1 MNSKKGGLLILSLGI
16 ILIISYASLYI
27 VTEGQQAIRTQFGR
41 PIGKPDT
48 HAGLHVKMPF
58 IQDVRYVDKRILTW
72 DGEPNEIP
80 TKDKKFIRVDTT
92 ARWRIV
98 DALKFIQ
105 TLQNERGAIARLDAI
120 LDGIT
125 RDTISNHNLVE
136 AVRNSNAILERI
148 ERQKQ
153 ESAKKEALGEVVEEE
168 VTGTIASVKVGREK
182 LSEIIAKSANKET
195 IKYGISIIDVQLRR
209 ISYEK
214 SVEAKVYERMI
225 SERKR
230 IAEKIRSYGKAE
242 KAKIEGRLSQDL
254 QKIQSEAYKKT
265 QSIRGEGEAKST
277 AIYARSLSQNSDFFE
292 FIRTMEAYKKALKNE
307 TNFILSSDSEF
318 LKFLKKRL

>member
-1 MNSKKGGLLILSLGI
+1 MIKGI
-16 ILIISYASLYI
+16 ILAVLVAALIVLYSSLYI
-27 VTEGQQAIRTQFGR
+27 ITEGQQAIRTQFGR
-41 PIGKPDT
+41 PIGRPDT
-48 HAGLHVKMPF
+48 KAGLYMKVPF

-92 ARWRIV
+92 ARWKII

-105 TLQNERGAIARLDAI
+105 TVQNERGAIARLDAI

-136 AVRNSNAILERI
+136 AVRNSNAILEKI
-148 ERQKQ
+148 EKRKLDT
-153 ESAKKEALGEVVEEE
+153 AKKEAQGEVVEEE
-168 VTGTIASVKVGREK
+168 VTGEIAPIKVGRER
-182 LSEIIAKSANKET
+182 LSAIIAKSANEET
-195 IKYGISIIDVQLRR
+195 QKYGIAIIDMQLRR

-242 KAKIEGRLSQDL
+242 KAKIEGRLSRDL
-254 QKIQSEAYKKT
+254 QQIESQAYKKT
-265 QSIRGEGEAKST
+265 QLIRGKGEAKST
-277 AIYARSLSQNSDFFE
+277 AIYARSLSKDPKFFE
-292 FIRTMEAYKKALKNE
+292 FIRTLDAYRKSLKGE
-307 TNFILSSDSEF
+307 TKLILSSESDF
-318 LKFLKKRL
+318 LKLLKARPSLR